1 MRSLHLEKQGIRGLA
16 ISESFKEN
24 STKSI
29 FSGVV
34 MRGDFLIDGFVFGSS
49 TLEGDD
55 ATDTILKMFDHLKR
69 TDISY
74 VLISGLI
81 VSMYNIVN
89 IKKLAGAFQIPII
102 GISFND
108 SLGLEDA
115 IKHHFPNSYES
126 KLVAYRKLGNRE
138 KVTLDN
144 SHTVYVRKEGC
155 TLSDVKHLLNKLTL
169 HGSIPEPI
177 RVSQLLA
184 KTLLQKGL
192 SF

>member
-102 GISFND
+102 GISFNY

-144 SHTVYVRKEGC
+144 SHIVYVRKEGC
-155 TLSDVKHLLNKLTL
+155 TLSDVKRLLNKLTL